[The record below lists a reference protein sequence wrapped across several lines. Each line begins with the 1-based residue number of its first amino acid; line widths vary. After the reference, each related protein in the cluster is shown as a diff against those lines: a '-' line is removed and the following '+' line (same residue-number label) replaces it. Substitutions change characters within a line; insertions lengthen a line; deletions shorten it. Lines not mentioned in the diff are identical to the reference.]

1 MEACIQ
7 KMVLE
12 LYVHLNDSIED
23 YIAMLTCLLDMMYS
37 EDLAMVGV
45 D

>member
-1 MEACIQ
+1 MGVCIQ

-12 LYVHLNDSIED
+12 LYVHLNDSMED
-23 YIAMLTCLLDMMYS
+23 YIAMITCLLDMMHS
-37 EDLAMVGV
+37 EDLAMIV